1 MVQSSSLLPPKHPNP
16 SLIAEFAIPLIQRK
30 KTYSGGMYPNVPTR
44 RVGSDAPPTSV
55 SLVNPKSA
63 TYSANISVQQWE

>member
-1 MVQSSSLLPPKHPNP
+1 
-16 SLIAEFAIPLIQRK
+16 
-30 KTYSGGMYPNVPTR
+30 MYPNVPTR